1 MDQVTEEQTN
11 VTNSDNGIKG
21 EDQEIVGGGEH
32 EEKGEKKLRC

>member
-21 EDQEIVGGGEH
+21 EDQEAVGRGGTR
-32 EEKGEKKLRC
+32 GER